1 MRKRCLCLRS
11 ACALRVCVPP
21 VTGTGSAKPRRPPTA
36 RPFQLLI
43 AFHRS
48 GVDHPGMPG
57 MYRLKD
63 LLKIVVEQRAAE
75 LRLEPD
81 RPPMMLLHGKV
92 RVLDGPVVSSDHIS
106 ELFRGV
112 ATEEQ

>member
-1 MRKRCLCLRS
+1 
-11 ACALRVCVPP
+11 
-21 VTGTGSAKPRRPPTA
+21 
-36 RPFQLLI
+36 
-43 AFHRS
+43 
-48 GVDHPGMPG
+48 

-112 ATEEQ
+112 ATEEQRRELELCGSTYFRYAAENATNFSVRANTRGNSLRLSIKNLEP